1 MADLARAPGAVLA
14 ATVPRFRDDRGG
26 SGAYSRDVGK
36 GKKGESAG
44 ATSGNPSGPGGLGE
58 AAALLEQALRRFEEL
73 TGTARRF
80 PLNSQKNIERA
91 ARATQEAAES
101 QEAVAT
107 QLHALIDAI
116 NVARDRNQA
125 ASDAIRARAE
135 EIRARTED
143 LTTLMQRFAGL
154 GEAATEINVM
164 VQEALPASSEGSQD
178 AGELSAKMAEP
189 LARVLA
195 RMGDVLA
202 QAQELQ
208 AEADRFDMPELARQT
223 DSVRQQILS
232 ARNKVLM
239 LERTIGAQGTRRA

>member
-1 MADLARAPGAVLA
+1 
-14 ATVPRFRDDRGG
+14 
-26 SGAYSRDVGK
+26 VGK
-36 GKKGESAG
+36 GKKGAAAG
-44 ATSGNPSGPGGLGE
+44 APSGKPSSIGGLAE
-58 AAALLEQALRRFEEL
+58 AAVSLDQALRRFEEL
-73 TGTARRF
+73 TSTARRF

-101 QEAVAT
+101 QEAVAR

-116 NVARDRNQA
+116 NVARDRNEA
-125 ASDAIRARAE
+125 ASNAIRARAE
-135 EIRARTED
+135 EIRARTEA

-154 GEAATEINVM
+154 GEAASEINVM
-164 VQEALPASSEGSQD
+164 VQEALPASSGDSQD
-178 AGELSAKMAEP
+178 TAELSARMAEP
-189 LARVLA
+189 LGRVLA

-208 AEADRFDMPELARQT
+208 GEAERADMPELARQT

-239 LERTIGAQGTRRA
+239 LERTIGAQGPRQA